1 MAGLLTSMDDM
12 PSNGHLHLVISAG
25 RSLVSQTREK
35 EFTEL
40 HEKLSSSSSVL
51 YLYCTLPEW
60 EAPKE
65 WDCEDVMT
73 RLDQNDGKGG

>member
-1 MAGLLTSMDDM
+1 MDDM
-12 PSNGHLHLVISAG
+12 PSNGHLHLVISTE
-25 RSLVSQTREK
+25 RSFLVWQIMEK
-35 EFTEL
+35 EFTGL
-40 HEKLSSSSSVL
+40 YEKLSSSSCVL
-51 YLYCTLPEW
+51 YRYYTLPEW